1 MSTPDVRVRLSAEGI
16 REVQQALSATQ
27 RQADRVNATSK
38 RGFEDLRGAIRS
50 LGAVAAVGGLAA
62 FARSAL
68 NAADAAGKT
77 AAAVG
82 ATVEEYSALAFAS
95 ETADVSAEQLRT
107 GLVFLVRSLGELER
121 GTERQTQAFARL
133 GLSARDFAG
142 RTTGEAFD
150 IVARKLGALENSTQR
165 TRLAVDLFGES
176 GARLLPLLQDVAD
189 QGLDGVAEA
198 ARRAGVLIDSD
209 LANAAAAANDSFVRI
224 RQSARGVATAFLSG
238 LAPSIA
244 AAMEEV
250 SNSIQTDGVE
260 SLQRYGQETGR
271 ILRTVVAVFRLFGTA
286 VGGVIRGLGD
296 QIGGFAALVSAGLS
310 GRFTEAASIWRD
322 LGERGRAD
330 FDKFKAD
337 FSAGLSEVIAEANRE
352 APPVTVRARPEADPQ
367 PPPTEESR
375 ASKAAREGDAER
387 LRREAERAAQEQQ
400 RREEAAAQARFI
412 TEQQF
417 LELTGQ
423 GREAALRALDAE
435 LAKRRETLQL
445 AGQLTQADLDR
456 FEQIRERT
464 ATALDF
470 NEQAAGIRRTLEDLA
485 LARQRIEQDVEL
497 GITTQREGQRQIA
510 ELEAA
515 RLPVLEQ
522 IVAQLRAAAAA
533 SGDPALIAEAERLAL
548 QYGQV
553 AVSVAKAGD
562 AMAQF
567 REDAEQAVTADLTSW
582 LTDGI
587 REAKNFEEAVK
598 SLADSIIE
606 SLARIAA
613 EAVAKDIAGAIFGGG
628 AGSGG
633 ILGSLGQFLG
643 LGGVRA
649 ATGGLIAG
657 RRLMADGGKVTGPG
671 GPTSDVIPAWLS
683 NGEFVVRQ
691 AAVAQPGMLDL
702 LRRINSMQLK
712 PVRYAA
718 GGFVGS
724 SGERSIRTA
733 AVGGM
738 TVHNHFQV
746 NAPDG
751 RISRA
756 TEEQIA
762 AAAARGLARAARRNG

>member
-27 RQADRVNATSK
+27 RQADRVNETSK
-38 RGFEDLRGAIRS
+38 RGFDSLRGAIRS

-68 NAADAAGKT
+68 NAADAAGKA

-95 ETADVSAEQLRT
+95 ETADVSTEQLRT
-107 GLVFLVRSLGELER
+107 GLTFLTRSLGELER
-121 GTERQTQAFARL
+121 GTGRQTQAFARL
-133 GLSARDFAG
+133 GLTARDFAG
-142 RTTGEAFD
+142 RSTGEAFD
-150 IVARKLGALENSTQR
+150 IVARKLGALENSAQR
-165 TRLAVDLFGES
+165 TRLAVELFGRS
-176 GARLLPLLQDVAD
+176 GAQLLPLLQDVAE

-244 AAMEEV
+244 AAMEQV
-250 SNSIQTDGVE
+250 SDSIQTDGVDKLR
-260 SLQRYGQETGR
+260 SYGQETGR
-271 ILRTVVAVFRLFGTA
+271 ILRTVVSVFQLFGTTVSA
-286 VGGVIRGLGD
+286 VIRGLGD
-296 QIGGFAALVSAGLS
+296 QIGGFAALVSAGLG
-310 GRFTEAASIWRD
+310 GRFSEAASIWRD
-322 LGERGRAD
+322 LGDRGRVD
-330 FDKFKAD
+330 FEKFRED
-337 FSAGLSEVIAEANRE
+337 FSAGLNQVIAEANRD
-352 APPVTVRARPEADPQ
+352 APPVKVRARPEFDAEI
-367 PPPTEESR
+367 PPTVDR
-375 ASKAAREGDAER
+375 AAGRAAADREAER
-387 LRREAERAAQEQQ
+387 LRREAERAAQEQL

-412 TEQQF
+412 TEQQL
-417 LELTGQ
+417 LELTGR
-423 GREAALRALDAE
+423 GREAALRALDEE
-435 LAKRRETLQL
+435 LAKRRATLEL

-456 FEQIRERT
+456 FDQIRART
-464 ATALDF
+464 ATALEANDLGA
-470 NEQAAGIRRTLEDLA
+470 QIRREFEDLA

-510 ELEAA
+510 ALEAS

-522 IVAQLRAAAAA
+522 IVEQLRAAAAA
-533 SGDPALIAEAERLAL
+533 SGDPALIAEAERLEL
-548 QYGQV
+548 QYRQV
-553 AVSVAKAGD
+553 AIAVAKAGD
-562 AMAQF
+562 ALARF

-587 REAKNFEEAVK
+587 REAKNFEAAVK
-598 SLADSIIE
+598 SLADSIIA

-613 EAVAKDIAGAIFGGG
+613 EAVAKDIASAIFGGG
-628 AGSGG
+628 AGGG
-633 ILGSLGQFLG
+633 ILGSLGRFLG

-657 RRLMADGGKVTGPG
+657 RRLMAEGGKVSGPG
-671 GPTSDVIPAWLS
+671 GPTADVIPAWLS

-702 LRRINSMQLK
+702 LRRINGLQLK
-712 PVRYAA
+712 PVRYAT
-718 GGFVGS
+718 GGLVGGTTES
-724 SGERSIRTA
+724 TIRTA

-762 AAAARGLARAARRNG
+762 AAAARGLARAARRSG